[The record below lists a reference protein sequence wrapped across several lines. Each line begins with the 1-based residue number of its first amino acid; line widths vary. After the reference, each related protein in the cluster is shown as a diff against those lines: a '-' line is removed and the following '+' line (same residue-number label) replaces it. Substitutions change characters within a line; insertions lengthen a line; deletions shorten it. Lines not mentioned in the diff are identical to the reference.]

1 MVPPLWSRG
10 TECAFFRP
18 LEAPSNSTL
27 LHRAVPTFFPDASM
41 TGAVCLDTFSA
52 VIRAAIC
59 TLLAVVWLPKAFIFM
74 LHSPYAHL
82 FQVRAP
88 ASGAWPY
95 RRGTLPGVLRDLRVS
110 AYALTWMLLC
120 GLITLYGRMLDL
132 FGTPLE

>member
-1 MVPPLWSRG
+1 MRYGCRRLQHARSIRQR
-10 TECAFFRP
+10 TKRRHARR
-18 LEAPSNSTL
+18 LNSY
-27 LHRAVPTFFPDASM
+27 V
-41 TGAVCLDTFSA
+41 
-52 VIRAAIC
+52 
-59 TLLAVVWLPKAFIFM
+59 
-74 LHSPYAHL
+74 HL
-82 FQVRAP
+82 FQVGAP